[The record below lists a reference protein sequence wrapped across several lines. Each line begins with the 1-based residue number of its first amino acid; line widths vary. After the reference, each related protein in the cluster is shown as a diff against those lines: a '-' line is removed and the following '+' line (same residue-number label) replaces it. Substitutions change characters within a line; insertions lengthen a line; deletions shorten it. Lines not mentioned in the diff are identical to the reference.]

1 MLNGFLYALFLVL
14 FVIFIGIMIIVS
26 VLLFI
31 KAKERKM
38 KNLFIVG
45 LGFIALPIGFIG
57 DFAFNLG
64 AIFLEVFVFICFVL
78 AVVFTNMTFYKDRQK
93 EANIVLIITVVLG
106 VIQLILII
114 INIDIEINR
123 PFEYYLRISLDFLY
137 IFLVFN
143 WLGFSSYTA
152 FKRFRD
158 QEIEPWIKARY
169 KMITV
174 FSFIMSFHGI
184 PVFFQ
189 PIGVRWGDPSNV
201 ISLLIFGITSILT
214 FIFSVGFLLAWLMPN
229 WLKDKLN
236 KDYEPKEDRV
246 FSEEDLMRIIKKQL
260 KKDN

>member
-1 MLNGFLYALFLVL
+1 MINEFLYVIFFVL
-14 FVIFIGIMIIVS
+14 FTIFIGTMLIVS
-26 VLLFI
+26 VFFFI

-38 KNLFIVG
+38 KNLFIAG
-45 LGFIALPIGFIG
+45 FAFIALPIGFIG

-64 AIFLEVFVFICFVL
+64 AIFLEVFIFICFVL
-78 AVVFTNMTFYKDRQK
+78 AVVFTNMTFYKGREK
-93 EANIVLIITVVLG
+93 EANIVLIITIILG
-106 VIQLILII
+106 IIQLILII
-114 INIDIEINR
+114 ININIEINR
-123 PFEYYLRISLDFLY
+123 PFEYYLRVSLDFLY

-143 WLGFSSYTA
+143 WLGFSSYIA

-189 PIGVRWGDPSNV
+189 PKGVRWGDPSNV

-236 KDYEPKEDRV
+236 KDYEPKEDRI
-246 FSEEDLMRIIKKQL
+246 FSEEELMRIIKKQL